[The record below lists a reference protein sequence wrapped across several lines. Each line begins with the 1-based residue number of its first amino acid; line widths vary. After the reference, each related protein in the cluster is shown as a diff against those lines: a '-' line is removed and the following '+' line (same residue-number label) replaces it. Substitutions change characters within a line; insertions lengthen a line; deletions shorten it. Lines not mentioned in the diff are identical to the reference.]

1 MMYREMYLASEGY
14 LWEMVR
20 REDVDVDRME
30 KDFTGMIEFWKKA
43 YTKEGGSE

>member
-1 MMYREMYLASEGY
+1 
-14 LWEMVR
+14 MVQ